1 MMTETS
7 SETVESGTA
16 GTPEPEKPQ
25 LEKPARVKRAGFRF
39 PRESL
44 GVFEIAGHAIAWLGV
59 ILIVYGMV
67 STLTAEV
74 WLPLER
80 FILPIAATVVLVAI
94 GLNAAV
100 IYALPQNLPPP
111 SPVSRYVTA
120 PAVILLCVGGLF
132 FVWHQG
138 LPVAV
143 ILGFAV
149 LGLAWSLLRTLPRRP
164 AAW

>member
-7 SETVESGTA
+7 PETVESGTA
-16 GTPEPEKPQ
+16 GTPEPDKPQ

-100 IYALPQNLPPP
+100 IYALPEALPPP

-120 PAVILLCVGGLF
+120 PAVILLCVAGLF
-132 FVWHQG
+132 LVWQQG

-149 LGLAWSLLRTLPRRP
+149 LGLAWSLLRTLPHRP